1 MTKNTLLQ
9 SGGLRWAV
17 VFLAIVSC
25 SWASAQTA
33 AELAAK
39 VDAHYNHLHS
49 LRAGFVESFE
59 GLGIERTERGTMLL
73 AKPRRMKWIYAAPK
87 GKLFVLD
94 GKYAWSYAEGDAQ
107 VQRVSASKLDDLR
120 SPLRFLLGHT
130 QLEKELNGLTA
141 RPLSG
146 GLYELQ
152 GKPRGDGKN
161 GAIAAIRLRVTAEG
175 VIREIEIEQIDG
187 ALTKFEFT
195 NEEVDVKLGD
205 GEFKFVAPAGVPVV
219 DAMPPI

>member
-1 MTKNTLLQ
+1 MMRKTLVR
-9 SGGLRWAV
+9 SGGLRWAAV
-17 VFLAIVSC
+17 LLVIGWSGWL
-25 SWASAQTA
+25 SAQTVT
-33 AELAAK
+33 EIAAK

-59 GLGIERTERGTMLL
+59 GLGIERTERGTLLL
-73 AKPRRMKWIYAAPK
+73 AKPGRMKWIYAAPK

-107 VQRVSASKLDDLR
+107 VQRVSAAKLDDLR

-130 QLEKELNGLTA
+130 QLEKELSGLTV
-141 RPLSG
+141 RPVSG

-161 GAIAAIRLRVTAEG
+161 GAIAAIRLRVTTEG

-195 NEEVDVKLGD
+195 NEEVDVKLRD
-205 GEFKFVAPAGVPVV
+205 GEFKFVVPNGVPVV